1 MPPPHADHACL
12 SKKCRTDDGAT
23 VYDLPVGA
31 VRCPMCGSKRLQR
44 LFTAVNVGSA
54 TARAQDKLLDR
65 VMSAQMAAAA
75 EATKP
80 PLDTP
85 VMKLAGAS
93 ALGAVRG
100 APGAA
105 DASRGVTVPLIQA
118 LGKPRPTYAH

>member
-1 MPPPHADHACL
+1 MPPPHADFACL
-12 SKKCRTDDGAT
+12 SKKCQTAEGAT
-23 VYDLPVGA
+23 VYDLPVNA
-31 VRCPMCGSKRLQR
+31 TRCPVCGSKRVQR

-65 VMSAQMAAAA
+65 VMPAQLAAAA

-80 PLDTP
+80 VPDTP